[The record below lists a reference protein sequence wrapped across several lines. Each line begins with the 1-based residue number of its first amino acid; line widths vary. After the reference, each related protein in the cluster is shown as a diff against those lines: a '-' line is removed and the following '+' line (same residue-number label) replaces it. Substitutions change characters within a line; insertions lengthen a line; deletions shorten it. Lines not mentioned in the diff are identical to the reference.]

1 MRITSAITLLSC
13 LALTACSA
21 GTDATGETGEVCDNT
36 VTLFPTKDAGDV
48 YYRTSI
54 EANFAD
60 ADDSATLAVSAGS
73 EAVAGSTSWDEAGL
87 TLTFT
92 PDAPLTPSTQYTAAV
107 THECG
112 DASVDWTT
120 SDVGTSIDSASL
132 TGKAYTLDLTS
143 GRFLQ
148 PEGIGALIQNYID
161 TDILMGVVSA
171 DDTTIQMIGAVANG
185 ETPPAQDVCEPSFNF
200 PDADFAG
207 NPFFTVGPESTAI
220 TIQGFTVTITDLM
233 ISGAFSPDGSYVD
246 GAVLAGSIDTRPLVP
261 MLDENGGDD
270 AICVLASSLGINCEE
285 CAEDGGM
292 FCLTLLVDSMTAEE
306 IGTSLVEVVD
316 PGTNPDCDEEPA
328 GE

>member
-1 MRITSAITLLSC
+1 MRTTSAITLLTC
-13 LALTACSA
+13 LALTACN
-21 GTDATGETGEVCDNT
+21 GEGDETGETGVVCDNT
-36 VTLFPTKDAGDV
+36 VTLFPAKDATGV

-54 EANFAD
+54 EAAFAK
-60 ADDSATLAVSAGS
+60 ADETATLAVAAGS
-73 EAVAGSTSWDEAGL
+73 EAVAGTTSWNDAGT

-92 PDAPLTPSTQYTAAV
+92 PDAPLNPSTQHTASV

-112 DASVDWTT
+112 DANVDWTT
-120 SDVGTSIDSASL
+120 SDVGTAVDVDLA
-132 TGKAYTLDLTS
+132 GKAYSMDLTS

-161 TDILMGVVSA
+161 TDILMGVTSA

-185 ETPPAQDVCEPSFNF
+185 ETPAAQDVCEPTFDF
-200 PDADFAG
+200 PAADFAA

-220 TIQGFTVTITDLM
+220 TIQGYTVTITDLM

-292 FCLTLLVDSMTAEE
+292 FCLTLYVDSMTAEE

-316 PGTNPDCDEEPA
+316 PSTNPDCDEEPA